1 MSELSPLPPSPTE
14 PIAVIG
20 IGCRFAGGA
29 DSPEALWDLLMDAVD
44 ASGPVPED
52 RWAPQRAQSREN
64 AAVLTRVTSNGSF
77 LGDIAGFDAAF
88 FGISAT
94 EARQLDPQQRIALE
108 VAWEALE
115 HAGIAPTSLAGTDTG
130 VFVGVGTDDYGRRL
144 LEDLPGVEAWTGIG
158 SSLCGVPNRISYTLD
173 LRGPSLAVDT
183 ACSSSLVAVHQACAS
198 LRAGEVP
205 VALAGGVMLMAGPG
219 LTTVLDRAGAIS
231 PDGRSKA
238 FDDAADGY
246 GRGEGCGIVVLK
258 RLSDAR
264 RDGDRVLALIR
275 GSAVHQDGRT
285 EGIMAPS
292 PIAQAHLLRKAYEA
306 AGVAPHDV
314 DYVEAH
320 GTGTRVGDPIEASAL
335 AEVVGDRP
343 EGARPCLIGSV
354 KSNIG
359 HCEAAAGIAGLIKT
373 ALAMEHGTIPPTLS
387 TRGPRGDIP
396 WQTAGLRL
404 VTEATAWPGSDRAR
418 LAGVASY
425 GYGGTIAHVVLEQAP
440 PAPAAEPAAEPAEA
454 GTATLYPLSSGT
466 GLGIVG
472 QAARLAAAL

>member
-1 MSELSPLPPSPTE
+1 MRALSPLPPSPSE
-14 PIAVIG
+14 PVAVIG

-29 DSPEALWDLLMDAVD
+29 DSPQALWNLLMDAVD
-44 ASGPVPED
+44 ASGPIPED

-64 AAVLTRVTSNGSF
+64 AAVLTRVTPNGSF
-77 LGDIAGFDAAF
+77 LDDISGFDAAF

-115 HAGIAPTSLAGTDTG
+115 HAGIPAPSLAGTDTG
-130 VFVGVGTDDYGRRL
+130 VFIGVGTDDYGRRL

-198 LRAGEVP
+198 LRSGEVP
-205 VALAGGVMLMAGPG
+205 VALAGGIMLMAGPG
-219 LTTVLDRAGAIS
+219 LTTVLDLAGAVS

-258 RLSDAR
+258 LLSDAQ
-264 RDGDRVLALIR
+264 RDGDRILALIR

-285 EGIMAPS
+285 DGIMAPS
-292 PIAQAHLLRKAYEA
+292 PTAQAHLLRKAYEA
-306 AGVAPHDV
+306 AGVAPGEV

-320 GTGTRVGDPIEASAL
+320 GTGTRVGDPIEATAL
-335 AEVVGDRP
+335 AEVVGDRADD
-343 EGARPCLIGSV
+343 GRPCLLGSV
-354 KSNIG
+354 KTNIG
-359 HCEAAAGIAGLIKT
+359 HCESAAGIAGLIKT
-373 ALAMEHGTIPPTLS
+373 ALAMEHGVIPPTLS
-387 TRGPRGDIP
+387 VDGPRKEIP
-396 WQTAGLRL
+396 WDTSGLRL
-404 VTEATAWPGSDRAR
+404 VTEPTPWPDSGRPR

-440 PAPAAEPAAEPAEA
+440 PPAAPAAGTTAQGTGDASEATGPAVH
-454 GTATLYPLSSGT
+454 PLSSAT
-466 GLGIVG
+466 APGL
-472 QAARLAAAL
+472 